1 REEFPNVLANYE
13 KYHDRGFDVIG
24 INLDDTRKAATS
36 FLDKEKLPWKTLF
49 NDKDGERGFENP
61 LANRY
66 GISGIPTVILVDRK
80 GKVISL
86 QARGEILGKLLAEQF
101 DGIEDSTG
109 GES

>member
-1 REEFPNVLANYE
+1 MANYQ

-24 INLDDTRKAATS
+24 INLDDTRKAVTS
-36 FLDKEKLPWKTLF
+36 FLEKEKMPWKTLF

-66 GISGIPTVILVDRK
+66 GILGIPTVILVDRK

-86 QARGEILGKLLAEQF
+86 QARGEILGKLLSEQF
-101 DGIEDSTG
+101 QGTEDSAG
-109 GES
+109 KGS